1 MIDLA
6 VAILVFAV
14 LLALVALLQPLAQ
27 RLGLP
32 HSVLLAGLGI
42 GLGAVTLIGPMA
54 GGVGVFG
61 GINALTL
68 DSDAIVYLFLPLLL
82 FQAGLTIDVRRM
94 VDDIA
99 PVLLMAVV
107 AVLVSTGA
115 VGLALAAVSDQ
126 GLVVCLLLGAIVAT
140 TDPVAVVGIFRELGA
155 PRRLLILIEGES
167 LFNDAAAI
175 AAFSILFAM
184 VVGGGATDWSSG
196 VARFALVFA
205 GGAAGGVAGAWL
217 TILCLRPLRD
227 LPLAEVTVTVAG
239 AYLTFIAAELY
250 LGQSGVVAVVVAALI
265 VGSAGRTRITPQSWQ
280 GLSDIWNQL
289 GFWASTLIFVLA
301 SMLVPRFLVDLSL
314 SYILLLA
321 VLVVAAFAARAAVLY
336 GLLPVLSAT
345 GLAERVSGAYKT
357 VILWGGLRGAV
368 TLALALAITE
378 NRYIILNA
386 PEIGEFVGVL
396 ATGFVLFTLLVNA
409 TTLRPVL
416 RLLKLDRL
424 TAVEQAVRDRA
435 VEMALGTVAEKVSAA
450 APRHHIAPAV
460 ADDVAGA
467 YRRRLSAVAEDEQAG
482 PLPEEDQLR
491 IGLVSLAG
499 REEELYLDHFANRTV
514 SRRMVTVLVA
524 KAGRLRDAA
533 KSGGAEAYLKA
544 ARDSLRFQL
553 AFRFASAMQRRFGVE
568 RFLAR
573 RLADRFETLLIT
585 RMVLE
590 ELIGF
595 TRTKLSGLLGKAIA
609 DELRVLLQERLD
621 GSQAAQSALYRQYP
635 DYARSLEERFLQKA
649 ALRMEEAEY
658 RMLLSESLIGP
669 EIYHDLQRSLGE
681 GWKTVAGRP
690 ELDLGLETAALV
702 RRFPMFDVLPEAKL
716 RQVVALLKP
725 RLAYPGERIV
735 TAGER
740 GDAMYFISSGSVEV
754 DRDGNKFTLGAG
766 DFFGELAMLANRR
779 RTANVSAAG
788 FCRLLVLSSRDFRR
802 FVRSDP
808 ELRARIREIA
818 EQRLTAVGQ
827 AVSADRAKD
836 LSEAAD

>member
-6 VAILVFAV
+6 LAILVFAL
-14 LLALVALLQPLAQ
+14 LLALVALLQPLAL

-42 GLGAVTLIGPMA
+42 ALGAVSLLAPVDNGFA
-54 GGVGVFG
+54 LLGGVD
-61 GINALTL
+61 ALRL
-68 DSDAIVYLFLPLLL
+68 GSDAIVYLFLPVLL

-94 VDDIA
+94 IDDVA
-99 PVLLMAVV
+99 PILLLAVV
-107 AVLVSTGA
+107 AVLAT
-115 VGLALAAVSDQ
+115 AAVVGVALSTVSDI
-126 GLVVCLLLGAIVAT
+126 GIAVCLLLGAIVAT

-175 AAFSILFAM
+175 AGFSILLAM
-184 VVGGGATDWSSG
+184 VSGAGPMDWTAG
-196 VARFALVFA
+196 AARFALVFV
-205 GGAAGGVAGAWL
+205 GGVAGGVAGAWF
-217 TILCLRPLRD
+217 TILCLKPLRE
-227 LPLAEVTVTVAG
+227 LPLAEVTATVAG
-239 AYLTFIAAELY
+239 AYLTFIVAELY

-265 VGSAGRTRITPQSWQ
+265 VGSSGRTRITPQSWQ
-280 GLSDIWNQL
+280 GLADIWSQL

-301 SMLVPRFLVDLSL
+301 SMLVPRFLVDVSL
-314 SYILLLA
+314 TDGILLA
-321 VLVVAAFAARAAVLY
+321 VLVAATFAARAAVLY
-336 GLLPVLSAT
+336 GLLPVLSAC
-345 GLAERVSGAYKT
+345 GLAERVSGPYKT

-378 NRYIILNA
+378 NPFVA
-386 PEIGEFVGVL
+386 PEVKRFIGVL

-424 TAVEQAVRDRA
+424 SAVEQAVRNRA
-435 VEMALGTVAEKVSAA
+435 VEMALGTVAEKVAIA
-450 APRHHIAPAV
+450 APRHHIAPEV
-460 ADDVAGA
+460 ADDISGA
-467 YRRRLSAVAEDEQAG
+467 YRRRLADVAGEEAAG
-482 PLPEEDQLR
+482 PLPEADQLR
-491 IGLVSLAG
+491 IGLVALAS
-499 REEELYLDHFANRTV
+499 REEELYLGHFDDRTV
-514 SRRMVTVLVA
+514 SRRLVTVLVA

-533 KSGGAEAYLKA
+533 KSGGADAYLEA
-544 ARDSLRFQL
+544 ALDSLRFRL
-553 AFRFASAMQRRFGVE
+553 AFRFASALHRRFGIE

-573 RLADRFETLLIT
+573 NLADRFETLLIT

-595 TRTKLSGLLGKAIA
+595 TRTKLAGLLGREIA
-609 DELRVLLQERLD
+609 GQLRDRLQDRLN
-621 GSQAAQSALYRQYP
+621 GSQTAQAELYRQYP

-658 RMLLSESLIGP
+658 RMLLAESVISP
-669 EIYHDLQRSLGE
+669 EIYHDLQRSLRG
-681 GWKTVAGRP
+681 GWKTVEGRP
-690 ELDLGLETAALV
+690 ELDLGMDTATLV

-716 RQVVALLKP
+716 RQVVALLRP

-740 GDAMYFISSGSVEV
+740 GDAMYFISSGAVEV
-754 DRDGNKFTLGAG
+754 DRDGNRFTLSAG

-779 RTANVSAAG
+779 RNANVTSVG
-788 FCRLLVLSSRDFRR
+788 FCRLLALGTRDFRR
-802 FVRSDP
+802 FVRSDA

-827 AVSADRAKD
+827 AISADRAKD
-836 LSEAAD
+836 LLQAAD

>member
-27 RLGLP
+27 RLALP

-42 GLGAVTLIGPMA
+42 ALGAVSLIAPMA
-54 GGVGVFG
+54 GGPGLLG
-61 GINALTL
+61 GIDALRL
-68 DSDAIVYLFLPLLL
+68 GSDAIVYLFLPVLL

-99 PVLLMAVV
+99 PVLLLAVV
-107 AVLVSTGA
+107 AVLVCIA
-115 VGLALAAVSDQ
+115 VVGLALAAVSDV

-175 AAFSILFAM
+175 AAFSILLVMAA
-184 VVGGGATDWSSG
+184 GGGPADWSSG
-196 VARFALVFA
+196 IVRFALVFA

-239 AYLTFIAAELY
+239 AYLTFIVAQLY
-250 LGQSGVVAVVVAALI
+250 LGQAGVVAVVVAALI
-265 VGSAGRTRITPQSWQ
+265 LGSSGRTRISPQSWQ
-280 GLSDIWNQL
+280 EMTDIWNQL

-301 SMLVPRFLVDLSL
+301 SMLVPRFLAGVSL
-314 SYILLLA
+314 TDGLLLV

-336 GLLPVLSAT
+336 GLLPALSAI
-345 GLAERVSGAYKT
+345 GLAQRVSGAYKA

-378 NRYIILNA
+378 NPFVA
-386 PEIGEFVGVL
+386 PEIKRYVGVL

-424 TAVEQAVRDRA
+424 TGVEQAVRDRA
-435 VEMALGTVAEKVSAA
+435 VEMALATVAEKVAAA
-450 APRHHIAPAV
+450 APRYHISTAV
-460 ADDVAGA
+460 SDDVVGA
-467 YRRRLSAVAEDEQAG
+467 YRRRLSAVAGDDTAG
-482 PLPEEDQLR
+482 APSEEDQLR
-491 IGLVSLAG
+491 VGLVSLAG
-499 REEELYLDHFANRTV
+499 REEQLYLGHFADRTV
-514 SRRMVTVLVA
+514 SQRMVTVLVA

-533 KSGGAEAYLKA
+533 QSGGAEAYLKA
-544 ARDSLRFQL
+544 ARDSLRFRL
-553 AFRFASAMQRRFGVE
+553 AFRFASAMHRRLGVE

-573 RLADRFETLLIT
+573 NLADRFETLLIT

-595 TRTKLSGLLGKAIA
+595 TRTRLTGLLGKPLAERLLA
-609 DELRVLLQERLD
+609 LLQERLD
-621 GSQAAQSALYRQYP
+621 GSQAAQAALYRQYP

-658 RMLLSESLIGP
+658 RMLLAESLIGP
-669 EIYHDLQRSLGE
+669 EIHHDLQRRLNE
-681 GWKTVAGRP
+681 GRKTVEGRP
-690 ELDLGLETAALV
+690 ELDLGMETAALV
-702 RRFPMFDVLPEAKL
+702 QQFPMFDVLPEARL

-735 TAGER
+735 STGER
-740 GDAMYFISSGSVEV
+740 GDAMYFISSGAVEV
-754 DRDGNKFTLGAG
+754 DRDGNTFTLGTG

-779 RTANVSAAG
+779 RTANVTAVG
-788 FCRLLVLSSRDFRR
+788 FCRLLALGSRDFRR

-827 AVSADRAKD
+827 AVSAQRAKD

>member
-42 GLGAVTLIGPMA
+42 ALGAVSLLAPMA
-54 GGVGVFG
+54 GGVGVLG
-61 GINALTL
+61 GIGALTL
-68 DSDAIVYLFLPLLL
+68 GSDAIVYLFLPVLL

-94 VDDIA
+94 IDDIA

-115 VGLALAAVSDQ
+115 VGLALAAVSDV

-175 AAFSILFAM
+175 AAFSILFVMAA
-184 VVGGGATDWSSG
+184 GGGPADWSSG
-196 VARFALVFA
+196 IGRFALVFA
-205 GGAAGGVAGAWL
+205 GGVAGGVAGAWA
-217 TILCLRPLRD
+217 TILCLRPLRE

-239 AYLTFIAAELY
+239 AYLTFIVAELY

-265 VGSAGRTRITPQSWQ
+265 IGSSGRTRITPQSWQ

-301 SMLVPRFLVDLSL
+301 SMLVPRFLVGISL
-314 SYILLLA
+314 TDGLYLA
-321 VLVVAAFAARAAVLY
+321 VLVAAAFAARAAVLF
-336 GLLPVLSAT
+336 GLLPALSAS

-378 NRYIILNA
+378 SPFIG
-386 PEIGEFVGVL
+386 PEVKRFVGVL

-435 VEMALGTVAEKVSAA
+435 VEMALGTVAEKVSVA

-467 YRRRLSAVAEDEQAG
+467 YRRRLSAVADGEAAG
-482 PLPEEDQLR
+482 PLPEEDQLS
-491 IGLVSLAG
+491 IGLVALAG
-499 REEELYLDHFANRTV
+499 REEELYLDHFADRTV
-514 SRRMVTVLVA
+514 SRRLVTVLVA

-533 KSGGAEAYLKA
+533 KSAGPDGYLKA
-544 ARDSLRFQL
+544 ARDSLRFRL
-553 AFRFASAMQRRFGVE
+553 AFRFASALHRRFGIE

-573 RLADRFETLLIT
+573 NLADRFETLLIT

-595 TRTKLSGLLGKAIA
+595 TRTKLSGLLGKPIA
-609 DELRVLLQERLD
+609 EQLLALLQERLD
-621 GSQAAQSALYRQYP
+621 GSQAAQAALYRQYP

-658 RMLLSESLIGP
+658 RMLLAESLIGP
-669 EIYHDLQRSLGE
+669 EIYHDLQRSLGD

-754 DRDGNKFTLGAG
+754 DRDGNRFTLGAG

-808 ELRARIREIA
+808 DLRARIREIA

>member
-42 GLGAVTLIGPMA
+42 ALGAVSLLGPMA
-54 GGVGVFG
+54 GGVGLLG
-61 GINALTL
+61 GLGALNL
-68 DSDAIVYLFLPLLL
+68 GSDAIVYLFLPVLL

-94 VDDIA
+94 IDDIA
-99 PVLLMAVV
+99 PVLLLAVV
-107 AVLVSTGA
+107 AVLVTTGA
-115 VGLALAAVSDQ
+115 VGVALAAVSDA

-175 AAFSILFAM
+175 AAFSILFVMAA
-184 VVGGGATDWSSG
+184 GGGPADWSSG
-196 VARFALVFA
+196 IARFALVFA
-205 GGAAGGVAGAWL
+205 GGVAGGVAGAWA
-217 TILCLRPLRD
+217 TIACMKPLRE

-239 AYLTFIAAELY
+239 AYLTFIVAELY

-265 VGSAGRTRITPQSWQ
+265 IGSSGRTRITPQSWQ

-301 SMLVPRFLVDLSL
+301 SMLVPRFLVGISL
-314 SYILLLA
+314 TDGILLV
-321 VLVVAAFAARAAVLY
+321 VLVAAAFAARAAVLY
-336 GLLPVLSAT
+336 GLLPVLSAV
-345 GLAERVSGAYKT
+345 GLAEKVSGAYKT

-378 NRYIILNA
+378 SPFIA
-386 PEIGEFVGVL
+386 PEVKRFVGVL

-435 VEMALGTVAEKVSAA
+435 VEMALGTVAEKVSAM

-467 YRRRLSAVAEDEQAG
+467 YRRRLSAVADGEAAG

-491 IGLVSLAG
+491 IGLVALAG
-499 REEELYLDHFANRTV
+499 REEELYLGHFADRTV
-514 SRRMVTVLVA
+514 SRRLVTVLVA

-533 KSGGAEAYLKA
+533 KSGGSEAYLKA
-544 ARDSLRFQL
+544 ARDSLRFRL
-553 AFRFASAMQRRFGVE
+553 AFRTASTIHRRFGIE

-573 RLADRFETLLIT
+573 NVADRFETLLIS

-595 TRTKLSGLLGKAIA
+595 TRTKLSGLLGKPIA
-609 DELRVLLQERLD
+609 EQLRELLQERLD
-621 GSQAAQSALYRQYP
+621 GSQTAQAALYRQYP

-658 RMLLSESLIGP
+658 RMLLTESLIGP
-669 EIYHDLQRSLGE
+669 EIYHDLQRSLGD

-690 ELDLGLETAALV
+690 VLDLGLETAELV
-702 RRFPMFDVLPEAKL
+702 RRFPMFDVLSDARL
-716 RQVVALLKP
+716 RQVVELLNS

-735 TAGER
+735 TTGER

-779 RTANVSAAG
+779 RTANVTAVG
-788 FCRLLVLSSRDFRR
+788 FCRLLVLGTRDFRR

-808 ELRARIREIA
+808 DLRARIREIA

-827 AVSADRAKD
+827 AVAAERAKD